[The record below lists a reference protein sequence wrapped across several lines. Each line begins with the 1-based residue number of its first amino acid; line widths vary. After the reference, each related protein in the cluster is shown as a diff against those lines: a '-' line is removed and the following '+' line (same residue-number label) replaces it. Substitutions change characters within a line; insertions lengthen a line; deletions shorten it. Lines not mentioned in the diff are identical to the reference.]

1 MLEGRVILEVGV
13 RRKTDRRVLTKIV
26 LVDERIVVA
35 NFSNVWAL
43 AALESSYPSLLEGVE
58 TIVAVGAEIH
68 VVYPYIPKT
77 DGNSFFTT
85 HFHAFKTGSLAEH
98 SLRITHTLQKCRQ
111 RVDSSI
117 SSSASE
123 SR

>member
-1 MLEGRVILEVGV
+1 MLQGGVILEVGV

-35 NFSNVWAL
+35 DLANIRAF
-43 AALESSYPSLLEGVE
+43 AALESSHLSLLEGVE

-68 VVYPYIPKT
+68 LVYPYIPKT

-85 HFHAFKTGSLAEH
+85 RNCAFKTGCWTEH

-123 SR
+123 

>member
-1 MLEGRVILEVGV
+1 MLKGRVVFEVGV
-13 RRKTDRRVLTKIV
+13 RRKTDRRILAKIM
-26 LVDERIVVA
+26 LIDERILMT
-35 NFSNVWAL
+35 NFADVGTL
-43 AALESSYPSLLEGVE
+43 AALESSHPSLLKGVE

-85 HFHAFKTGSLAEH
+85 HFHAFKTGCLVEH
-98 SLRITHTLQKCRQ
+98 SLRITHTLQKCQQ

-123 SR
+123 